1 MKAIVESGG
10 MQFPVEEKSVIRIPQ
25 IDAEVGQQFDFDKV
39 LLVSGDD
46 KIDVGKPYVVGAK
59 VTAEVLA
66 HGKDDK
72 VVVFKFKKRTKYR
85 KTTGHRQGFTEVKV
99 LGISA

>member
-25 IDAEVGQQFDFDKV
+25 IEAEVEQQFDFEKV
-39 LLVSGDD
+39 LLVSDDD
-46 KIDVGKPYVVGAK
+46 KVNVGKPYVVGAK

-66 HGKDDK
+66 HGRDDK
-72 VVVFKFKKRTKYR
+72 IVVFKFKKRTKYR

>member
-25 IDAEVGQQFDFDKV
+25 IEAEVGQQFDFEKV
-39 LLVSGDD
+39 LLVSDDD
-46 KIDVGKPYVVGAK
+46 KVNVGKPYVVGAK

-66 HGKDDK
+66 HGRDDK
-72 VVVFKFKKRTKYR
+72 IVVFKFKKRTKYR

>member
-39 LLVSGDD
+39 LMVSGED
-46 KIDVGKPYVVGAK
+46 KFDVGKPYVIGVK

-66 HGKDDK
+66 HGRDDK

-85 KTTGHRQGFTEVKV
+85 KTTGHRQGFTEVRV